1 MNNNISL
8 IGKAQ
13 NNKQLLLFAAALV
26 YVSIFTVACHRT
38 RVNQQETPT
47 NAILNV
53 YFFHLTERCDACTAI
68 EENTRKVLAKYF
80 SEQLNNGK
88 IVFRSINIE
97 KRENKNIAEKYQVS
111 YTSLLLIRADGD
123 VTDFTNS
130 SMNYANM
137 NPSKFEELLK
147 AEIDKNLN

>member
-1 MNNNISL
+1 MINLS
-8 IGKAQ
+8 
-13 NNKQLLLFAAALV
+13 NKILFTGGALCKTLV
-26 YVSIFTVACHRT
+26 FIILCCLSCRPAPVS
-38 RVNQQETPT
+38 QQGAES
-47 NAILNV
+47 NVVLNV

-97 KRENKNIAEKYQVS
+97 KRENRNIAEKYQVS
-111 YTSLLLIRADGD
+111 YTSLLLVRADGT
-123 VTDFTNS
+123 VTDFTNP
-130 SMNYANM
+130 SMNYAYM
-137 NPSKFEELLK
+137 NPSKFGELLK